1 MDRLPGVCLYHS
13 SLLMAQLKVQC
24 PCAWYYTSAIK
35 LYTLQIAQTD
45 YVSIDE
51 TVTFQPA
58 TSTSPVCVNISIMDD
73 STLES
78 DEVFTVR
85 LTSSD
90 VDVVIGS
97 IQEANVTIS
106 DNDGKMIINLLYNV
120 IVTFIHIL

>member
-1 MDRLPGVCLYHS
+1 
-13 SLLMAQLKVQC
+13 
-24 PCAWYYTSAIK
+24 
-35 LYTLQIAQTD
+35 
-45 YVSIDE
+45 
-51 TVTFQPA
+51 
-58 TSTSPVCVNISIMDD
+58 MDD